1 MSRRRGAGPSNHGD
15 DTDEMKVRPAPRGA
29 GSASFGRSV
38 VAQLHS
44 FVGGSA
50 SGRGYG
56 GGGGGGESAS
66 LSEARERRRLLAMT
80 PSERVDERRR
90 LNDINAPPS
99 VRSPMLSNW
108 CGLGYLQVSEERRGE
123 ERERALACNPHPA
136 IRNR

>member
-1 MSRRRGAGPSNHGD
+1 M
-15 DTDEMKVRPAPRGA
+15 
-29 GSASFGRSV
+29 

-56 GGGGGGESAS
+56 YGGGGGESAS

-108 CGLGYLQVSEERRGE
+108 CGLGYLQVSEERRGNVPS
-123 ERERALACNPHPA
+123 RASDPHPTT
-136 IRNR
+136 RNLQPATRNPQPLNLPLTPSPPF